1 MKKFSRHII
10 TIFLLSASFFSA
22 KGQNVNVT
30 SILDSSRIYIGDQIK
45 YTITVDQ
52 PADLR
57 LILPVYRDT
66 LIKNIQIL
74 SGPVTDTTT
83 SQKGH
88 IKIIEKYIITSFDSG
103 RYQIPPAYVEVKNEN
118 GLKRFYSE
126 YVPLEVMRVRIAP
139 ADTTAKIFD
148 IVRPYNAPVTLGDL
162 LPWILII
169 IVTGALIWLAV
180 RYVRNMRRSA
190 NGVQHII
197 EPDPAHIIAFRE
209 LEKLREEQLWQK
221 GDIKSYY
228 TRLTEILRQYLE
240 NRYGVFSLEMTTR
253 ETLERLIKT
262 GFKKNGNYNRLKGV
276 LTSADLVKFAKYNPE
291 PSEHESLFQASWD
304 FVMATKEEPE
314 PVVQAADQDEKK
326 EEKV

>member
-10 TIFLLSASFFSA
+10 TLFLLSASFFSA

-30 SILDSSRIYIGDQIK
+30 SAVDSSRIYIGDQIK

-74 SGPVTDTTT
+74 SGPVRDTTA
-83 SQKGH
+83 SQNGH
-88 IKIIEKYIITSFDSG
+88 IKIIEKYLITSFDSG

-169 IVTGALIWLAV
+169 IVTGAVIWLAV

-190 NGVQHII
+190 NGVSPVV
-197 EPDPAHIIAFRE
+197 EPDPAHVIAFRE
-209 LEKLREEQLWQK
+209 LEKLREEKLWQK

-240 NRYGVFSLEMTTR
+240 NRFGVYSLEMTTR
-253 ETLERLIKT
+253 ETLDKLIKT
-262 GFKKNGNYNRLKGV
+262 GFKKNGNYNQLKGV

-291 PSEHESLFQASWD
+291 PSEHESLFQNSWD

-314 PVVQAADQDEKK
+314 PVLQAADQDEKK